1 MSPQEPSR
9 CIAIIGGGPRGL
21 WAVEELI
28 ERARIPV
35 DITVFDPYPAGAG
48 AVYRPQQPP
57 QWRLNV
63 NCAIV
68 TTAHDSFNAWR
79 TRRGEST
86 TDAFPPRSQ
95 VGQFLADT
103 WAAALYR
110 APQHVRIR
118 HLPQR
123 VRSVSAADGGFI
135 VDGSPFDEVLVCTGH
150 DHLHPGALVHEPSRV
165 PVTGL
170 YFGAD
175 LPSAPRRIG
184 VRGAALS
191 FIDACLLYGD
201 TAEVIFPVSR
211 SGRFMEV
218 KPAPSAPQ
226 PEIPDDVRR
235 ACADVID
242 ADELCDVLLAAA
254 GSMGEFSTGD
264 LAAVLDGH
272 DFSGDAVA
280 ELDASLRA
288 AEGTGPL
295 TPAAAVGTA
304 FRGLFQECVDWHK
317 AHGPMPG
324 FRDLSRTLE
333 RVAFGPPPVT
343 ALRLLEL
350 IHTGVVDTRYLAA
363 PDQIDH
369 WRVQGGIDLLID
381 ATVAPQATPSPFHDV
396 PGVVEI
402 GRMNELELPGHDS
415 LNRSVHDDIPRWAEK
430 VGNP

>member
-1 MSPQEPSR
+1 MIPQDLAR
-9 CIAIIGGGPRGL
+9 RIAIIGGGPRGL
-21 WAVEELI
+21 WAIEELI
-28 ERARIPV
+28 ERARIPIDV
-35 DITVFDPYPAGAG
+35 TVFDPFPAGAG

-63 NCAIV
+63 NCSIV

-79 TRRGEST
+79 ARRGDST
-86 TDAFPPRSQ
+86 TDAFPPRAH

-103 WAAALYR
+103 WAAALNR

-123 VRSVSAADGGFI
+123 VSSVSATDGGFI
-135 VDGSPFDEVLVCTGH
+135 VDDSPFDDVLVVTGH
-150 DHLHPGALVHEPSRV
+150 AHLHPGALVHKPSHV

-175 LPSAPRRIG
+175 LPTAPRRIG

-191 FIDACLLYGD
+191 FIDVCLLYGD

-218 KPAPSAPQ
+218 KPAPHTPQ
-226 PEIPDDVRR
+226 PEIPADLRR
-235 ACADVID
+235 ACASVRD
-242 ADELCDVLLAAA
+242 AAGLRDILLAAA
-254 GSMGEFSTGD
+254 DSMGDFSFSD
-264 LAAVLDGH
+264 LAAVTDGQ

-280 ELDASLRA
+280 ELESSLRA

-295 TPAAAVGTA
+295 TPAAAVGAA

-317 AHGPMPG
+317 AHGAMPG
-324 FRDLSRTLE
+324 FRELSRTLE

-343 ALRLLEL
+343 ARRLLEL

-363 PDQIDH
+363 PHQVDH
-369 WRVQGGIDLLID
+369 WREKGGIDLLID

-402 GRMNELELPGHDS
+402 GRMKELELPGHDS
-415 LNRSVHDDIPRWAEK
+415 LNRSVHEDIPRWAEK